1 MRYNRAATA
10 MDTLGP
16 INNLPE
22 VLRTALKLPVTVVE
36 GERQIACIVSVAFF
50 EKIERGSYL
59 ARSSLTSSRTRS
71 GGSTSKTPS
80 LYGLCQSSQSVILA

>member
-22 VLRTALKLPVTVVE
+22 VLRTALKRPVTVVE
-36 GERQIACIVSVAFF
+36 GERQIACIVSVALLR
-50 EKIERGSYL
+50 EDR
-59 ARSSLTSSRTRS
+59 RQR
-71 GGSTSKTPS
+71 
-80 LYGLCQSSQSVILA
+80 